1 METNMKKILLIFLI
15 MIISVCAFSNVSAAD
30 ASDIISSDNTSTI
43 ETQSLEETMTE
54 ELITDNQD
62 TDSNLKS
69 GEDEYRNIQREIDAA
84 EEYSTITLNG
94 NYTCDYLINVNKPVK
109 IVGSDDGAVITFN
122 TSKDYSSPFF
132 NINASN
138 VELNNIKFVNG
149 IFLWGGAV
157 YWEGDNGTIAN
168 CEFIDNSA
176 IRENAIG
183 GALLILGNNC
193 KIENSIFTNN
203 HAALHGGAILLNGSA
218 CTITNCEFN
227 DNMANGEKS
236 HGGAIALWA
245 DNSIISHCKFTNNHC
260 TDYGGAISVLKQNN
274 TIEYCEFYNNY
285 ITNKLDENETQGGG
299 AIFSADSDGLTVD
312 NCTFIGNQALEAY
325 GGAISLYINNTV
337 RKSFFKDNMARLGN
351 DLMYSSYDIMFN
363 HFVLDYDEIIA
374 DAVPG
379 IPYSELLRLNNTIE
393 RVKVNSSVIFS
404 PGLIFEYGSSG
415 SIYVNVSGGKIEL
428 ENIHVL
434 NHDKAKIT
442 YSNNVLT
449 ISNLDVGNY
458 TLRVTTTP
466 DENHTAV
473 DGDLNFTVKQATAV
487 IKASKLTVA
496 LKSAGVWTITLVD
509 SGNNKGIPNMRLTLK
524 VFTGKK
530 YKTVSVTTN
539 SKGVAS
545 YKTKDLTS
553 GTHKIEVSATHSGY
567 KFNTLTSSITVV
579 KQTPLKFKLQQRTN
593 GKSGSLLSYLV
604 SNKNTNK
611 GINGV
616 KIKVL
621 IYTGKKYKTYI
632 LTTKKLKGKKKSY
645 NGAIGFATNSFSA
658 GKHKVVFMPE
668 NIKYKGT
675 ITTSITI
682 QKSATKGIKFFR
694 KI

>member
-1 METNMKKILLIFLI
+1 M
-15 MIISVCAFSNVSAAD
+15 
-30 ASDIISSDNTSTI
+30 
-43 ETQSLEETMTE
+43 
-54 ELITDNQD
+54 
-62 TDSNLKS
+62 
-69 GEDEYRNIQREIDAA
+69 
-84 EEYSTITLNG
+84 
-94 NYTCDYLINVNKPVK
+94 
-109 IVGSDDGAVITFN
+109 
-122 TSKDYSSPFF
+122 
-132 NINASN
+132 
-138 VELNNIKFVNG
+138 
-149 IFLWGGAV
+149 
-157 YWEGDNGTIAN
+157 
-168 CEFIDNSA
+168 
-176 IRENAIG
+176 
-183 GALLILGNNC
+183 
-193 KIENSIFTNN
+193 
-203 HAALHGGAILLNGSA
+203 NGSA

-379 IPYSELLRLNNTIE
+379 IPYFELLRLNNTIE

-428 ENIHVL
+428 KNIHVL

-496 LKSAGVWTITLVD
+496 LKSAGVWTITLV
-509 SGNNKGIPNMRLTLK
+509 T
-524 VFTGKK
+524 
-530 YKTVSVTTN
+530 
-539 SKGVAS
+539 
-545 YKTKDLTS
+545 
-553 GTHKIEVSATHSGY
+553 
-567 KFNTLTSSITVV
+567 
-579 KQTPLKFKLQQRTN
+579 
-593 GKSGSLLSYLV
+593 
-604 SNKNTNK
+604 
-611 GINGV
+611 
-616 KIKVL
+616 
-621 IYTGKKYKTYI
+621 
-632 LTTKKLKGKKKSY
+632 
-645 NGAIGFATNSFSA
+645 
-658 GKHKVVFMPE
+658 
-668 NIKYKGT
+668 
-675 ITTSITI
+675 
-682 QKSATKGIKFFR
+682 
-694 KI
+694 

>member
-30 ASDIISSDNTSTI
+30 APDIISSDNSSTI
-43 ETQSLEETMTE
+43 ETQSLKETMTE
-54 ELITDNQD
+54 ELIADNQD
-62 TDSNLKS
+62 NTHNLKS

-84 EEYSTITLNG
+84 EEDSTITLNG
-94 NYTCDYLINVNKPVK
+94 NYTCDYLINVNKPIK
-109 IVGSDDGAVITFN
+109 IVGADDGAVITFN

-138 VELNNIKFVNG
+138 VELNNIKFIG
-149 IFLWGGAV
+149 GQFLWGGALT
-157 YWEGDNGTIAN
+157 WQGDNGTITN
-168 CEFIDNSA
+168 CAFIDNTA
-176 IRENAIG
+176 FKENAIG
-183 GALLILGNNC
+183 GAILVLGSNC
-193 KIENSIFTNN
+193 KIENSIFINN
-203 HAALHGGAILLNGSA
+203 HAALHGGAILLNGSN

-227 DNMANGEKS
+227 DNIANGEKS
-236 HGGAIALWA
+236 HGGAIVLWA
-245 DNSIISHCKFTNNHC
+245 DNCIISHCKFTNNHC

-274 TIEYCEFYNNY
+274 TIKYCEFYNNY
-285 ITNKLDENETQGGG
+285 ITNKLDENESQGGG
-299 AIFSADSDGLTVD
+299 AIFSDGSDGLIID
-312 NCTFIGNQALEAY
+312 NCTFIGNKALEAY
-325 GGAISLYINNTV
+325 GGAINLYDNNTV
-337 RKSFFKDNMARLGN
+337 RKSFFKDNFAMRGN
-351 DLMYSSYDIMFN
+351 DLIYPSRDIILN
-363 HFVLDYDEIIA
+363 HFVLDYDELIE
-374 DAVPG
+374 DAIPG
-379 IPYSELLRLNNTIE
+379 IPYSALLRLNNTIE

-428 ENIHVL
+428 KNIRVL
-434 NHDKAKIT
+434 NHKEAKIT

-449 ISNLDVGNY
+449 ISNLNVGNY

-509 SGNNKGIPNMRLTLK
+509 SKNNKGIANMRLTLK
-524 VFTGKK
+524 VYTGKK
-530 YKTVSVTTN
+530 YKTAYVTTN

-545 YKTKDLTS
+545 YKTKDLGAGS
-553 GTHKIEVSATHSGY
+553 HKIIVSGTHSGY
-567 KFNTLTSSITVV
+567 KFNKVESTITVV
-579 KQTPLKFKLQQRTN
+579 KQTPLKFKLQKRTN

-604 SNKNTNK
+604 FNKNTNK

-616 KIKVL
+616 KMKVL
-621 IYTGKKYKTYI
+621 IYTGKKYKTYT
-632 LTTKKLKGKKKSY
+632 LTTKKIKSNKKTY